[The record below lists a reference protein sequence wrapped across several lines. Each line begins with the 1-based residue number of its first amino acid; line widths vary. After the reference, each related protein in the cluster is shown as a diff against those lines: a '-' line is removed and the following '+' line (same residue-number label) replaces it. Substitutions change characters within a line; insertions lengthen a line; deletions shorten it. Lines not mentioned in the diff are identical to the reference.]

1 MSALRSWRELLMA
14 SHRRYT
20 SANGDALAS
29 AVTYSV
35 LIGIAPVVLL
45 AGVLVGW
52 ASPADGTVADL
63 VTRAA
68 DRTMPEVVA
77 DLLDRAAGA
86 PRGLTWIAAAMV
98 VWSSVRAIRAL
109 RTSFRAVCGQRAGST
124 NPIADNLRDGWLAA
138 TLYLAV
144 GLAVVAVAA
153 SPAPAARWV
162 GLVALWLLVA
172 LAMWLLPWPGR
183 GRPARRY
190 LWSGALV
197 ATLLVAL
204 LGGVWATYLDHT
216 MAGRDRVYGVAAAVV
231 ATAVWVALSVRA
243 ALRALSLAS
252 VLTGWYDQPPAD
264 DRPLWVVVPA
274 YHEAAGIGATLAAL
288 AAQQDRDFSLVVADN
303 GSTDGTGE
311 VVRRFAGTAPF
322 PVHLVEEP
330 ERGVGCAVDAG
341 MRFAIAHGA
350 ELLARTDA
358 DALPR
363 PDWTSRIRRRFA
375 HGAEV
380 ICGASTPRRD
390 EHPSLAERRV
400 LPAVQ
405 RTLAIYGRYR
415 GAHRGPEFKAPYVLC
430 HGHNLALTAEVYQAS
445 GGAVRHRLEAG
456 PEDVELLNRA
466 RRHTAAVVRA
476 EDVVVET
483 SLRRLRHWGV
493 RNTFYWYWDRRF
505 RPATEEEVHVR

>member
-35 LIGIAPVVLL
+35 LIGMAPAVLL

-52 ASPADGTVADL
+52 AGPSRGVVADL
-63 VTRAA
+63 VTEAA
-68 DRTMPEVVA
+68 DRAFPDVVA
-77 DLLDRAAGA
+77 DLVDLAARA
-86 PRGLTWIAAAMV
+86 PRGLTWVAAAMV
-98 VWSSVRAIRAL
+98 VWASVRTIRTL
-109 RTSFRAVCGQRAGST
+109 RTSFRAVCGQSAGSG

-138 TLYLAV
+138 TLYLAAAS
-144 GLAVVAVAA
+144 AVVAVAA
-153 SPAPAARWV
+153 GPTQSARWV

-172 LAMWLLPWPGR
+172 LAMWLLPWPDR
-183 GRPARRY
+183 GRPAPRY
-190 LWSGALV
+190 VWSGALV
-197 ATLLVAL
+197 AALLIAL
-204 LGGVWATYLDHT
+204 LGTVWETYLDHT
-216 MAGRDRVYGVAAAVV
+216 MAGRERVYGAVAAVV

-252 VLTGWYDQPPAD
+252 VLTEWHDEPPAD

-274 YHEAAGIGATLAAL
+274 YHEAAGIAATLAAL
-288 AAQQDRDFSLVVADN
+288 AAQRDRDFRLVVVDN
-303 GSTDGTGE
+303 GSTDGTAA

-322 PVHLVEEP
+322 PVHVVDEP

-375 HGAEV
+375 YGAEV

-390 EHPSLAERRV
+390 EHPSLTERWV

-405 RTLAIYGRYR
+405 RALAIYGRYR
-415 GAHRGPEFKAPYVLC
+415 GAHRGPELKAPYVLC
-430 HGHNLALTAEVYQAS
+430 HGHNLALTAAVYVAS
-445 GGAVRHRLEAG
+445 GGAVRRRLDAG

-466 RRHTAAVVRA
+466 RRHTTAVVRA
-476 EDVVVET
+476 EDVVVEA
-483 SLRRLRHWGV
+483 SLRRLRQWGV